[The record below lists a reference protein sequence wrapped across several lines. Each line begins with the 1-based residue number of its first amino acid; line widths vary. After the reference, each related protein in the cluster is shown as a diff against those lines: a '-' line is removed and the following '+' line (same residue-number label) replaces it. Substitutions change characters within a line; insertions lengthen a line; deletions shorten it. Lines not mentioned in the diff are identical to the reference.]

1 MSRALIIAEAGVN
14 HNGNLNIAKKLIVAA
29 KESGADIIKFQIFR
43 ADRLTT
49 SKTPKAQYQKKT
61 NFKNQNQMLKKLEIK
76 EKDFISLKKFC
87 KKKKIEFSASFFNAE
102 DLHLVTKLNLKRIKI
117 PSGEITNYS
126 LLKKIGSLNKKVI
139 MSTGMSNLIEIKQAL
154 DLLVKS
160 GTKKNNISILHCNSE
175 YPTPI
180 NDVNLLAIK
189 QIKNEFKIAVGYS
202 DHTIELETPIAA
214 ISLGAKII
222 EKHLTLSR
230 NFSGPDHK
238 SSLIPKEFKKMVF
251 SIRTT
256 EKLLGARSKKVTK
269 SEKKNIL
276 KCRQFLV
283 AKEKIFKN
291 EKFSHQNI
299 TTKRTGT
306 GGISPMKI
314 SQVLGKRAKKDYKI
328 DEKI

>member
-1 MSRALIIAEAGVN
+1 MSRTLIIAEAGVN
-14 HNGNLNIAKKLIVAA
+14 HNGNLKIAKKLITAA
-29 KESGADIIKFQIFR
+29 KESGADIIKFQIFK

-49 SKTPKAQYQKKT
+49 PKTPKAQYQKKT
-61 NFKNQNQMLKKLEIK
+61 KFKNQNQMLKKLEIK
-76 EKDFISLKKFC
+76 GKDFINLEKFC
-87 KKKKIEFSASFFNAE
+87 KKKKIEFSASFFNVE
-102 DLHLVTKLNLKRIKI
+102 DLHLVSKLNLKRIKI

-139 MSTGMSNLIEIKQAL
+139 ISTGMSNLIEIKQAL
-154 DLLVKS
+154 DLLIKS
-160 GTKKNNISILHCNSE
+160 GTKKNNISVLHCNSE

-180 NDVNLLAIK
+180 NDVNLFAIK
-189 QIKNEFKIAVGYS
+189 LIKNEFKIAVGYS

-230 NFSGPDHK
+230 NLPGPDHK
-238 SSLIPKEFKKMVF
+238 SSIIPKEFKKMVS

-256 EKLLGARSKKVTK
+256 EQLLGSHNKKVTK

-283 AKEKIFKN
+283 AKENIYKN

-299 TTKRTGT
+299 TTKRTGI

-314 SQVLGKRAKKDYKI
+314 NQTLGKRAKKNYKI
-328 DEKI
+328 NEKI